1 MYSVED
7 VRFVANLFGFFDGGE
22 VVGAD
27 ENAFGG
33 WAAAFEDKGKVVEGE
48 WLAAHAGMEGLAS
61 GEFEGVVETYH
72 DLRLLLAGLGSVAGA
87 II

>member
-7 VRFVANLFGFFDGGE
+7 VCFVADLFGFFDGGE

-33 WAAAFEDKGKVVEGE
+33 WAAALED
-48 WLAAHAGMEGLAS
+48 
-61 GEFEGVVETYH
+61 
-72 DLRLLLAGLGSVAGA
+72 
-87 II
+87 